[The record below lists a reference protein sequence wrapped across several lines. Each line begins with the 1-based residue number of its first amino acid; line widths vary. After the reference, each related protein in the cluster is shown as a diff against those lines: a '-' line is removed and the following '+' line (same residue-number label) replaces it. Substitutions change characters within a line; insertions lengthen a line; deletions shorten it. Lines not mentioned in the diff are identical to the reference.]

1 MRSTH
6 NGDLEKKR
14 VLCCSNLSVVV
25 LTMRSGYSMSA
36 DCSAIIL
43 TAVPTETLDHLLKN
57 EALLWICS
65 SEQSLS
71 LLLYAT
77 LMKVIYYL

>member
-1 MRSTH
+1 
-6 NGDLEKKR
+6 
-14 VLCCSNLSVVV
+14 
-25 LTMRSGYSMSA
+25 MSA